1 MAENVPTVPVFGN
14 FKKVVRYFFGTGTL
28 CVKYV
33 AANAM
38 FAAIMPQVKVTPGKS
53 LCVVKRLQFY
63 LSFLD

>member
-28 CVKYV
+28 CVKDV

-38 FAAIMPQVKVTPGKS
+38 FAAIMPPVKVTPGQNM
-53 LCVVKRLQFY
+53 CEVNCLQFH
-63 LSFLD
+63 LAFLD